1 MDSNHNILLL
11 DGDEQ
16 SALDIQRFLK
26 VSAYTFGVNHAVE
39 VHDGISYLRT
49 RRPDIVLLDSQLVK
63 SKDFEAFKQLVT
75 KEKIPVILLSTNS
88 GAESKREAETAG
100 AYDYIIKNKINLFHL
115 QKTILN
121 TLKVSEAEVKLGDSF
136 NQSAQQQATLYS
148 LLDHTSSSLVV
159 INSEDQLL
167 YANERA
173 YVLLSEEGIRHQLAH
188 HLTYRKTQE
197 EEFIELRPGKVIL
210 KIRLSAIDWNGVAAN
225 LFIID
230 RSESTDDHDG
240 LLGDES
246 FVTMLNSLNEN
257 IILLRSEKIAFAN
270 KAALKTLNLHPDE
283 AKGRQPV
290 DFFEGFISNTRS
302 SIQSFVAEKV
312 NNGMM
317 KLAD

>member
-39 VHDGISYLRT
+39 VQDGISYLRT

-63 SKDFEAFKQLVT
+63 SKDFDTFKQMVT

-100 AYDYIIKNKINLFHL
+100 AYDYIVKNKINLFHL

-121 TLKVSEAEVKLGDSF
+121 TLKVSEAEVKLGNSF

-173 YVLLSEEGIRHQLAH
+173 YLLLSEEGIRHQLAH
-188 HLTYRKTQE
+188 HLIYRKAGE
-197 EEFIELRPGKVIL
+197 EEFIELRPGK
-210 KIRLSAIDWNGVAAN
+210 
-225 LFIID
+225 
-230 RSESTDDHDG
+230 
-240 LLGDES
+240 
-246 FVTMLNSLNEN
+246 
-257 IILLRSEKIAFAN
+257 
-270 KAALKTLNLHPDE
+270 
-283 AKGRQPV
+283 
-290 DFFEGFISNTRS
+290 
-302 SIQSFVAEKV
+302 
-312 NNGMM
+312 
-317 KLAD
+317 